1 MKAKIRNAVPADEE
15 RIRALFLEMLQTIYH
30 RENVEG
36 YPDGYLDRYWIGG
49 KDRLYVAEDRD
60 VVAFLSVE
68 VHEEA
73 NLYIYLDD
81 LSVTRDYRNQGIGS
95 ALIKEAESYATESQI
110 PAVLFHVEKTNLDA
124 YRLYQRLGYVVYRDD
139 GHRYLMKKDIR

>member
-30 RENVEG
+30 RDNEEG
-36 YPDGYLDRYWIGG
+36 YPDGYLDRYWNGG

-68 VHEEA
+68 VHEES

-81 LSVTRDYRNQGIGS
+81 FSVTRASRNQGIGS
-95 ALIKEAESYATESQI
+95 ALIKEAESYAKESQI
-110 PAVLFHVEKTNLDA
+110 PAVLFHVEKTNIGA
-124 YRLYQRLGYVVYRDD
+124 YRLYQRLGYAVYRDD